1 LWKALDENV
10 FVRSKWRKE
19 QKMNKTASV
28 MVLVV
33 LLLAGVVAA
42 FPTLDV
48 ILGRSY
54 TAGAGP
60 SDDYVQLFDTSS
72 DPVASM
78 AVQILEGAGYQ
89 NDSIFGIYDPVTE
102 SEMVVLVADDSLLG
116 TAFGNIGP
124 TVSSTPVSVEE
135 VGSVQGFMMFGSET
149 GTGYN
154 NGTYYSTSTDYTGD
168 EVGEEIAYEMGI
180 EESFG
185 VMGEGAESGDYSGV
199 GNDLPHAPAPGAIL
213 LAGIGIGFVGWLRRR
228 MI

>member
-1 LWKALDENV
+1 
-10 FVRSKWRKE
+10 
-19 QKMNKTASV
+19 MNKTISV
-28 MVLVV
+28 VVLVV
-33 LLLAGVVAA
+33 LLLVGVVAA

-54 TAGAGP
+54 SGTAGP
-60 SDDYVQLFDTSS
+60 SDDYVQLLDISG

-102 SEMVVLVADDSLLG
+102 SQLVVLVGDDSQLAAAL
-116 TAFGNIGP
+116 GNIATAG
-124 TVSSTPVSVEE
+124 SSTPVSVED
-135 VGSVQGFMMFGSET
+135 VGTVQGFFMFDSGAGFTNGTSSGTSSGT
-149 GTGYN
+149 GTGPI
-154 NGTYYSTSTDYTGD
+154 GD
-168 EVGEEIAYEMGI
+168 GVGEELAYDTGIAEDVI
-180 EESFG
+180 AALEEG
-185 VMGEGAESGDYSGV
+185 SGDGDFSGV

>member
-1 LWKALDENV
+1 
-10 FVRSKWRKE
+10 
-19 QKMNKTASV
+19 MNKTMSV
-28 MVLVV
+28 VVLVV
-33 LLLAGVVAA
+33 LLLVGVAAA

-54 TAGAGP
+54 SGAAGP
-60 SDDYVQLFDTSS
+60 SDDYVQLLDISG

-102 SEMVVLVADDSLLG
+102 SQLVVLVGDDSQLAAAL
-116 TAFGNIGP
+116 GNIGLSG
-124 TVSSTPVSVEE
+124 SSTPVSVED
-135 VGSVQGFMMFGSET
+135 VGSVQGFFMFDSGTGYTDGTSSGTSSGT
-149 GTGYN
+149 GTG
-154 NGTYYSTSTDYTGD
+154 TIGD
-168 EVGEEIAYEMGI
+168 GVGEEIAYDTGI
-180 EESFG
+180 AEDVIAALEEG
-185 VMGEGAESGDYSGV
+185 SGDDDFSGV

>member
-1 LWKALDENV
+1 
-10 FVRSKWRKE
+10 
-19 QKMNKTASV
+19 MNRAMSV
-28 MVLVV
+28 VVLVV
-33 LLLAGVVAA
+33 LLLVGVAAA

-54 TAGAGP
+54 SGAAGP
-60 SDDYVQLFDTSS
+60 SDDYVQLLDISG

-102 SEMVVLVADDSLLG
+102 SQLVVLVGDDSQLAAAL
-116 TAFGNIGP
+116 GNIT
-124 TVSSTPVSVEE
+124 TVGSSTPVSVED
-135 VGSVQGFMMFGSET
+135 VGTVQGFFMFDSGTGYTNGTSSGT
-149 GTGYN
+149 GTGPI
-154 NGTYYSTSTDYTGD
+154 GD
-168 EVGEEIAYEMGI
+168 GVGEELAYDTGIAEDVI
-180 EESFG
+180 AALEEG
-185 VMGEGAESGDYSGV
+185 SGDGDFSGV

>member
-1 LWKALDENV
+1 
-10 FVRSKWRKE
+10 
-19 QKMNKTASV
+19 

-33 LLLAGVVAA
+33 LLLVGIAAA

-54 TAGAGP
+54 TAGIGP

-72 DPVASM
+72 DPIASM

-89 NDSIFGIYDPVTE
+89 NDSIFGIYDPITQ
-102 SEMVVLVADDSLLG
+102 SEMVVLVGDDSLLG
-116 TAFGNIGP
+116 TAFSNIGP
-124 TVSSTPVSVEE
+124 TGSSTPVSIEE
-135 VGSVQGFMMFGSET
+135 VGSVQGFFMFDS
-149 GTGYN
+149 GTGYS
-154 NGTYYSTSTDYTGD
+154 NGTSSSGTGTSLTGD
-168 EVGEEIAYEMGI
+168 GVGEEIAFATGI
-180 EESFG
+180 EEGIG
-185 VMGEGAESGDYSGV
+185 VVQEVSDGDYSGL

>member
-1 LWKALDENV
+1 
-10 FVRSKWRKE
+10 
-19 QKMNKTASV
+19 MNKTISV
-28 MVLVV
+28 VVLVV
-33 LLLAGVVAA
+33 LLLVGVVAA

-54 TAGAGP
+54 SGTAGP
-60 SDDYVQLFDTSS
+60 SDDYVQLLDISG

-102 SEMVVLVADDSLLG
+102 SQLIVLVGDDSQLAAAL
-116 TAFGNIGP
+116 GNIATAG
-124 TVSSTPVSVEE
+124 SSTPVSVED
-135 VGSVQGFMMFGSET
+135 VGTVQGFFMFDSGAGFTNGTSSGT
-149 GTGYN
+149 GTGPI
-154 NGTYYSTSTDYTGD
+154 GD
-168 EVGEEIAYEMGI
+168 GVGEELAYDTGIAEDVI
-180 EESFG
+180 AALEEG
-185 VMGEGAESGDYSGV
+185 SGDGDFSGV

>member
-1 LWKALDENV
+1 
-10 FVRSKWRKE
+10 
-19 QKMNKTASV
+19 MNKTISV
-28 MVLVV
+28 VVLVV
-33 LLLAGVVAA
+33 LLLVGVVAA

-54 TAGAGP
+54 SGTAGP
-60 SDDYVQLFDTSS
+60 SDDYVQLLDISG

-102 SEMVVLVADDSLLG
+102 SQLVVLVGDDSQLAA
-116 TAFGNIGP
+116 AFANIGP
-124 TVSSTPVSVEE
+124 SGSSTPVSVED
-135 VGSVQGFMMFGSET
+135 VGTVQGFFMFDSGTGYIDGTSSGTSYGTSSGT
-149 GTGYN
+149 GTGPI
-154 NGTYYSTSTDYTGD
+154 GD
-168 EVGEEIAYEMGI
+168 GVGEELAYDTGIAEDVI
-180 EESFG
+180 AALEEG
-185 VMGEGAESGDYSGV
+185 SGDGDFSGV